1 MRASSVAQQHNQ
13 VLRKPST
20 TIDGEEPR
28 IGAITWVDVVRPA
41 GVCEGR
47 VISFQYEAEI
57 RQELCMASTG
67 QVIALL
73 MICHLLFC
81 FDFINNLDIL
91 AWRLALQSEGVIQV
105 GFNLPERILML
116 Y

>member
-1 MRASSVAQQHNQ
+1 
-13 VLRKPST
+13 
-20 TIDGEEPR
+20 
-28 IGAITWVDVVRPA
+28 
-41 GVCEGR
+41 
-47 VISFQYEAEI
+47 
-57 RQELCMASTG
+57 MASTG